1 LIAYFDPESEGRD
14 ERARRLENE
23 GVNGGGNV
31 DGGERK
37 ENGGDA
43 A

>member
-23 GVNGGGNV
+23 GVHRGRNV
-31 DGGERK
+31 DAGERK